1 MDKPKI
7 QQMEIIIDIHI
18 KHLKFKVD
26 RKTPVRV
33 IWSRGKKAA
42 KTQVLTLNQ
51 GIETVVYDQ
60 KFQINTILEID
71 EKTKMPTQE
80 KISKLTV
87 CLDKSLGGTE
97 LAWAE
102 VDMSKYSYG
111 QYNMMKLQLDQST
124 ANTEYPVDPS
134 ETYLEIGLKGTRA
147 DGLVEKRMWAMKQM
161 MQDDMMKKMGQS
173 PSSHKDVG

>member
-1 MDKPKI
+1 
-7 QQMEIIIDIHI
+7 
-18 KHLKFKVD
+18 
-26 RKTPVRV
+26 
-33 IWSRGKKAA
+33 
-42 KTQVLTLNQ
+42 
-51 GIETVVYDQ
+51 
-60 KFQINTILEID
+60 
-71 EKTKMPTQE
+71 MPTQE

-161 MQDDMMKKMGQS
+161 MQDDMMKKMG
-173 PSSHKDVG
+173 